1 MYVYCL
7 EDYWY
12 TTLLTVLFSL
22 FTTKL
27 RKSSFSPLYAIYLN
41 IHIEYSSRILWNF
54 FWYLY
59 VFKIIADVKMDEG
72 AVLVGNI
79 YMHFKKMEVFSCW
92 LLTLVFSCK
101 SIFQGLI
108 MPCLDEDD
116 YEQCFLC
123 LLFHLLLFLLLLL
136 LSFGLS
142 LLLLFFFFLFFLFKA
157 NVTLVKKHVMVE
169 WRRQANVRQLR
180 SRMAVKLWTSDL
192 TPLKSSFLIKMINEL
207 LNANLSWIYEF
218 ILWARKH
225 QVSPFLSSCGYGFS
239 RICFYSHLHF
249 LVFAVVQLLSPVQ
262 LFSIPWTA
270 AR

>member
-1 MYVYCL
+1 M
-7 EDYWY
+7 
-12 TTLLTVLFSL
+12 LTVLFSL

-169 WRRQANVRQLR
+169 
-180 SRMAVKLWTSDL
+180 
-192 TPLKSSFLIKMINEL
+192 
-207 LNANLSWIYEF
+207 
-218 ILWARKH
+218 
-225 QVSPFLSSCGYGFS
+225 
-239 RICFYSHLHF
+239 
-249 LVFAVVQLLSPVQ
+249 
-262 LFSIPWTA
+262 
-270 AR
+270 